1 MTRSPTRLPAL
12 NGLRAFEAS
21 ARHLNFHR
29 AAEELGVT
37 QGAVAQQVRA
47 LEADLGVRLFERLPR
62 GLALTDAG
70 RGYAAQVGRAF
81 ALMTEATALLRPGP
95 RYVTVSVFPTFA
107 AKWLIPRLPAFAAAH
122 PGIDVRIIA
131 SSALADFGT
140 DGVDIAVRQGRPPPR
155 AALAVDLLFEQELV
169 AVGSSALIARLGA
182 PLDPDSLGTY
192 PLLHDAHDLWPS
204 FAERAL
210 GTAPEGATRGSRFNQ
225 TSLAIDAAVA
235 GQGLA
240 LVPRALVVGDLEAG
254 RLSLAFDAT
263 IRGEA
268 DFYIVM
274 PRRSRRNREV
284 AAVRDW
290 LLASASSE
298 ARAEAHGQRQSRE

>member
-1 MTRSPTRLPAL
+1 MTRTRLPAL

-37 QGAVAQQVRA
+37 RSAVAQQVRA
-47 LEADLGVRLFERLPR
+47 LEADLGVRLFDRVPR

-70 RGYAAQVGRAF
+70 RGYAAQIGRAF
-81 ALMTEATALLRPGP
+81 ALITEATALLRPGP
-95 RYVTVSVFPTFA
+95 KHVTISVFPTFA
-107 AKWLIPRLPAFAAAH
+107 AKWLIPRLPAFGTSH
-122 PGIDVRIIA
+122 PDIDVRIIA
-131 SSALADFGT
+131 SPKLADFGT

-155 AALAVDLLFEQELV
+155 AALAIDLLFEQELV
-169 AVGSSALIARLGA
+169 AVGSPALIARLGT
-182 PLDPDSLGTY
+182 PLDPGSLGLY
-192 PLLHDAHDLWPS
+192 PLLHDAHDRWPT

-210 GTAPEGATRGSRFNQ
+210 GVAPEGTTRGSRFNQ
-225 TSLAIDAAVA
+225 TSLAIDAGVA

-240 LVPRALVVGDLEAG
+240 VVSRALVEDDLRAG
-254 RLSLAFDAT
+254 RLLLAFDVA
-263 IRGEA
+263 IKGGS

-274 PRRSRRNREV
+274 PRRSRENREV

-290 LLASASSE
+290 LLASGRSGPLT
-298 ARAEAHGQRQSRE
+298 EAHGQRHTSE